1 MVYNHCMNERIST
14 LLAELPESSGVYLMR
29 DKNNNIIYIGKA
41 VNLKNRVRSYFNSSP
56 KGEKVMAM
64 VEKIADF
71 DYILT
76 NSEVD
81 ALVLENTLIK
91 QHSPHYNILLKDDK
105 LYPFLRI
112 DTTQKYPT
120 VEIIRRLK
128 ADKAKYFGP
137 YMIGIT
143 AKDMLDLIYSAFPI
157 RSCKL
162 NMDKVPKNHRP
173 CLNYH
178 IGKCTAPC
186 CKKIT
191 PAQYKEIINKVVS
204 FLRGEDKEVRDILQS
219 KMLYHSERLEFE
231 LALEYKRRLEVMEK
245 MVRHQVVA
253 LPKDFDLDIFGVAV
267 GESYNAVSVLSVRGG
282 KLVNADKFPVDKG
295 EKAEDILSTLIYS
308 YYDNKPIVAR
318 EILTTVPLPDK
329 EVLSLALSQKA
340 KVKITISTPKIG
352 TRKELADMA
361 DKNAREF
368 LTRSTLEITRRENMT
383 KNAVIQLGKILS
395 IPPPY
400 RIECFDIS
408 NISGTDKVSSMTVF
422 KNGEKATKMYRTFR
436 IKTVEGSND
445 FACMG
450 ETLSRRLA
458 RLKEGVDAS
467 FKERPG
473 LIVIDGG
480 IGQVGYA
487 IAELEKAGLSDI
499 PLIGLAEREETI
511 VFPDGRELLLP
522 RNSFALMLLQRVR
535 DEAHR
540 FAINYHRKLRQE
552 RTLKSKFLEI
562 EGVGKNTVKLLYDKF
577 KSYEGV
583 KKATY
588 DQLIQVK
595 GIGDKIAK
603 AIIDFF
609 AKDEEN

>member
-191 PAQYKEIINKVVS
+191 PAQYKEIINKVVA

-458 RLKEGVDAS
+458 RLKEGADAS

-522 RNSFALMLLQRVR
+522 RNSFALMLLQRIR

-562 EGVGKNTVKLLYDKF
+562 DGVGKNTVKLLYDKF

-609 AKDEEN
+609 ANDEEN

>member
-1 MVYNHCMNERIST
+1 MNERIST

-340 KVKITISTPKIG
+340 KVKITISTPQIG

-458 RLKEGVDAS
+458 RLKEGADAS

-522 RNSFALMLLQRVR
+522 RNSFALMLLQRIR

>member
-253 LPKDFDLDIFGVAV
+253 LPKDFDLDIFGIAV

-458 RLKEGVDAS
+458 RLKEGADAS

-522 RNSFALMLLQRVR
+522 RNSFALMLLQRIR

-552 RTLKSKFLEI
+552 RTLKSKFLKI

-577 KSYEGV
+577 KSYESV

>member
-458 RLKEGVDAS
+458 RLKEGADAS

-522 RNSFALMLLQRVR
+522 RNSFALMLLQRIR

>member
-340 KVKITISTPKIG
+340 KVKITISTPQIG

-458 RLKEGVDAS
+458 RLKEGADAS

-522 RNSFALMLLQRVR
+522 RNSFALMLLQRIR

>member
-162 NMDKVPKNHRP
+162 NMDKVPKKHRP

-458 RLKEGVDAS
+458 RLKEGADAS

-522 RNSFALMLLQRVR
+522 RNSFALMLLQRIR

>member
-1 MVYNHCMNERIST
+1 MNERIST

-458 RLKEGVDAS
+458 RLKEGADAS

-522 RNSFALMLLQRVR
+522 RNSFALMLLQRIR

>member
-352 TRKELADMA
+352 TRKELAEMA

-458 RLKEGVDAS
+458 RLKEGADAS

-522 RNSFALMLLQRVR
+522 RNSFALMLLQRIR

>member
-128 ADKAKYFGP
+128 ADRAKYFGP

-157 RSCKL
+157 RRCKL

-361 DKNAREF
+361 DKNAREY

-458 RLKEGVDAS
+458 RLKEGADAS

-522 RNSFALMLLQRVR
+522 RNSFALMLLQRIR

>member
-1 MVYNHCMNERIST
+1 M
-14 LLAELPESSGVYLMR
+14 
-29 DKNNNIIYIGKA
+29 
-41 VNLKNRVRSYFNSSP
+41 
-56 KGEKVMAM
+56 
-64 VEKIADF
+64 
-71 DYILT
+71 
-76 NSEVD
+76 
-81 ALVLENTLIK
+81 
-91 QHSPHYNILLKDDK
+91 
-105 LYPFLRI
+105 RI

-329 EVLSLALSQKA
+329 
-340 KVKITISTPKIG
+340 
-352 TRKELADMA
+352 
-361 DKNAREF
+361 
-368 LTRSTLEITRRENMT
+368 
-383 KNAVIQLGKILS
+383 
-395 IPPPY
+395 
-400 RIECFDIS
+400 DICPQ
-408 NISGTDKVSSMTVF
+408 GF
-422 KNGEKATKMYRTFR
+422 
-436 IKTVEGSND
+436 
-445 FACMG
+445 
-450 ETLSRRLA
+450 
-458 RLKEGVDAS
+458 
-467 FKERPG
+467 
-473 LIVIDGG
+473 
-480 IGQVGYA
+480 
-487 IAELEKAGLSDI
+487 
-499 PLIGLAEREETI
+499 
-511 VFPDGRELLLP
+511 
-522 RNSFALMLLQRVR
+522 
-535 DEAHR
+535 
-540 FAINYHRKLRQE
+540 
-552 RTLKSKFLEI
+552 
-562 EGVGKNTVKLLYDKF
+562 
-577 KSYEGV
+577 
-583 KKATY
+583 
-588 DQLIQVK
+588 
-595 GIGDKIAK
+595 
-603 AIIDFF
+603 
-609 AKDEEN
+609 

>member
-162 NMDKVPKNHRP
+162 NMNKVPKNHRP

-458 RLKEGVDAS
+458 RLKEGADAS

-522 RNSFALMLLQRVR
+522 RNSFALMLLQRIR

>member
-318 EILTTVPLPDK
+318 EILTTVSLPDK

-458 RLKEGVDAS
+458 RLKEGADAS

-522 RNSFALMLLQRVR
+522 RNSFALMLLQRIR

>member
-436 IKTVEGSND
+436 IKTVEGIND

-458 RLKEGVDAS
+458 RLKEGADAS

>member
-1 MVYNHCMNERIST
+1 MGYNFCMNERIST

-29 DKNNNIIYIGKA
+29 DKNQNIIYIGKA

-112 DTTQKYPT
+112 NTTEDYPT

-128 ADKAKYFGP
+128 ADGAKYFGP

-143 AKDMLDLIYSAFPI
+143 AKDMVDLIYSAFPI
-157 RSCKL
+157 RNCKL
-162 NMDKVPKNHRP
+162 NMEKVPSSHRP

-178 IGKCTAPC
+178 IGRCHAPC
-186 CKKIT
+186 IGKISSSD
-191 PAQYKEIINKVVS
+191 YKTIINKVIA
-204 FLRGEDKEVRDILQS
+204 FLKGEDKEVREILQS
-219 KMLYHSERLEFE
+219 KMIYHSERLEFE

-282 KLVNADKFPVDKG
+282 KLVAGDKFPVGLG
-295 EKAEDILSTLIYS
+295 ERAEDILSGLIYS

-318 EILTTVPLPDK
+318 EILTSVDLPDK
-329 EVLSLALSQKA
+329 EALSQALSLKA
-340 KVKITISTPKIG
+340 KAKIAISTPKIG
-352 TRKELADMA
+352 VRKELVNMA
-361 DKNAREF
+361 DNNAREF
-368 LTRSTLEITRRENMT
+368 LTRSTLEITRKENMT

-422 KNGEKATKMYRTFR
+422 KNGEKAVKMYRTFK
-436 IKTVEGSND
+436 IKTVVGSND

-450 ETLSRRLA
+450 ETLARRLA
-458 RLKEGVDAS
+458 RFAEGADAS
-467 FKERPG
+467 FRERPG

-480 IGQVGYA
+480 IGQVKYA
-487 IAELEKAGLSDI
+487 LAELEKAELSDI
-499 PLIGLAEREETI
+499 PIIGLAEREETI

-522 RNSFALMLLQRVR
+522 RNSFALMLLQRIR

-552 RTLKSKFLEI
+552 RTLKSKVLEI
-562 EGVGKNTVKLLYDKF
+562 DGIGKSTLKLLYERF
-577 KSYEGV
+577 KSFDGI
-583 KKATY
+583 KNASY
-588 DQLIQVK
+588 DELVQIK
-595 GIGDKIAK
+595 GIGEKTAK
-603 AIIDFF
+603 SIVEFF
-609 AKDEEN
+609 AGQEGN

>member
-1 MVYNHCMNERIST
+1 MVYNQCMNERIST

-436 IKTVEGSND
+436 IKTVEGIND

-458 RLKEGVDAS
+458 RLKEGADAS

-577 KSYEGV
+577 KSYDGV

>member
-458 RLKEGVDAS
+458 RLKEGADAS

-522 RNSFALMLLQRVR
+522 RNSFALMLLQRIR

-562 EGVGKNTVKLLYDKF
+562 DGVGKNTVKLLYDKF

>member
-458 RLKEGVDAS
+458 RLKEGADAR

-522 RNSFALMLLQRVR
+522 RNSFALMLLQRIR

>member
-191 PAQYKEIINKVVS
+191 PAQYKEIINK
-204 FLRGEDKEVRDILQS
+204 
-219 KMLYHSERLEFE
+219 
-231 LALEYKRRLEVMEK
+231 
-245 MVRHQVVA
+245 
-253 LPKDFDLDIFGVAV
+253 
-267 GESYNAVSVLSVRGG
+267 
-282 KLVNADKFPVDKG
+282 
-295 EKAEDILSTLIYS
+295 
-308 YYDNKPIVAR
+308 
-318 EILTTVPLPDK
+318 
-329 EVLSLALSQKA
+329 
-340 KVKITISTPKIG
+340 
-352 TRKELADMA
+352 
-361 DKNAREF
+361 
-368 LTRSTLEITRRENMT
+368 
-383 KNAVIQLGKILS
+383 
-395 IPPPY
+395 
-400 RIECFDIS
+400 
-408 NISGTDKVSSMTVF
+408 
-422 KNGEKATKMYRTFR
+422 
-436 IKTVEGSND
+436 
-445 FACMG
+445 
-450 ETLSRRLA
+450 
-458 RLKEGVDAS
+458 
-467 FKERPG
+467 
-473 LIVIDGG
+473 
-480 IGQVGYA
+480 
-487 IAELEKAGLSDI
+487 
-499 PLIGLAEREETI
+499 
-511 VFPDGRELLLP
+511 
-522 RNSFALMLLQRVR
+522 
-535 DEAHR
+535 
-540 FAINYHRKLRQE
+540 
-552 RTLKSKFLEI
+552 
-562 EGVGKNTVKLLYDKF
+562 
-577 KSYEGV
+577 
-583 KKATY
+583 
-588 DQLIQVK
+588 
-595 GIGDKIAK
+595 
-603 AIIDFF
+603 
-609 AKDEEN
+609 

>member
-1 MVYNHCMNERIST
+1 MNERIST

-361 DKNAREF
+361 DKNAREY

-458 RLKEGVDAS
+458 RLKEGADAS

-522 RNSFALMLLQRVR
+522 RNSFALMLLQRIR

>member
-29 DKNNNIIYIGKA
+29 DNNNNIIYIGKA

-458 RLKEGVDAS
+458 RLKEGADAS

-522 RNSFALMLLQRVR
+522 RNSFALMLLQRIR

>member
-1 MVYNHCMNERIST
+1 M
-14 LLAELPESSGVYLMR
+14 
-29 DKNNNIIYIGKA
+29 
-41 VNLKNRVRSYFNSSP
+41 
-56 KGEKVMAM
+56 
-64 VEKIADF
+64 
-71 DYILT
+71 
-76 NSEVD
+76 
-81 ALVLENTLIK
+81 
-91 QHSPHYNILLKDDK
+91 
-105 LYPFLRI
+105 RI

-395 IPPPY
+395 IPTPY

-458 RLKEGVDAS
+458 RLKEGADAS

-522 RNSFALMLLQRVR
+522 RNSFALMLLQRIR

>member
-1 MVYNHCMNERIST
+1 MNERIST

-450 ETLSRRLA
+450 ETLFRRLA
-458 RLKEGVDAS
+458 RLKEGADAS

-522 RNSFALMLLQRVR
+522 RNSFALMLLQRIR

-562 EGVGKNTVKLLYDKF
+562 EGVGKNIVKLLYDKF

>member
-352 TRKELADMA
+352 TRKELAEMA

-368 LTRSTLEITRRENMT
+368 LTRSTLEITRRENMA

-458 RLKEGVDAS
+458 RLKEGADAS

-522 RNSFALMLLQRVR
+522 RNSFALMLLQRIR

>member
-458 RLKEGVDAS
+458 RLKEGADAS

-522 RNSFALMLLQRVR
+522 RNSFALMLLQRIR

-609 AKDEEN
+609 ANDEEN

>member
-436 IKTVEGSND
+436 IKTVEGIND

-458 RLKEGVDAS
+458 RLKEGADAS

-577 KSYEGV
+577 KSYDGV